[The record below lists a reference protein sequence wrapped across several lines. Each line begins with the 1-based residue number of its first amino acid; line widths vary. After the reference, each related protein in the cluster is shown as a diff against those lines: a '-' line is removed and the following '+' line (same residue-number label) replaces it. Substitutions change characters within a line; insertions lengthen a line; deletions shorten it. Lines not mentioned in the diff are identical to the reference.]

1 MQVGFIFRGE
11 WRSPHVTILR
21 CRPVV
26 EVVIEPDN
34 GDEMEDEEEEEEED
48 IVITETMEGD
58 GKVSAGSS
66 LPESNGHV
74 AEDKECGK

>member
-1 MQVGFIFRGE
+1 MSGE
-11 WRSPHVTILR
+11 MEVASCYNPAL
-21 CRPVV
+21 RPVV

-48 IVITETMEGD
+48 IVITEMEGD